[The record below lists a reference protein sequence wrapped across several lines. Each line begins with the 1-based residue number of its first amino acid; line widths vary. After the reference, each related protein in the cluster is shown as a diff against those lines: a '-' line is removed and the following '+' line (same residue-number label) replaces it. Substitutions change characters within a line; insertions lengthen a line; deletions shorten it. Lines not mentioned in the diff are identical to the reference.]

1 MTLRLGEVQGRA
13 IAVFPFLKT
22 TDPIQLG
29 SFSFRSTD
37 DTADLEKGEATNVRE
52 IADMLFLKDDLRIRF
67 ASYAMLP
74 QLDLDKADPGIV
86 PELERVQAVIAYC
99 YSAPRHT
106 FGDIFFHFEHASLAI
121 FSPQPVTTFL
131 VRPDHHVAPV
141 GNLPPLEADEWHRV
155 PGYEGR
161 YNFRN
166 PFWVARGSRL
176 YPPVPHIALNDSQNL
191 AWDLGR
197 AFSEAPQYHLLPTL
211 IEEPF
216 RRTQHGP

>member
-1 MTLRLGEVQGRA
+1 MTLRPGEVPGRA

-22 TDPIQLG
+22 TDPIPLG

-37 DTADLEKGEATNVRE
+37 DTSDLEKRDATNVRE
-52 IADMLFLKDDLRIRF
+52 IADMLFLKDDLRIRS
-67 ASYAMLP
+67 ASYAVLP
-74 QLDLDKADPGIV
+74 QLDLDKADPGV
-86 PELERVQAVIAYC
+86 LPELERIQAIIAYC

-131 VRPDHHVAPV
+131 VRPDHHVAPA
-141 GNLPPLEADEWHRV
+141 GDLPPFEADEWHRV

-166 PFWVARGSRL
+166 PFWVIRGSRL
-176 YPPVPHIALNDSQNL
+176 YPPVPSLND
-191 AWDLGR
+191 G
-197 AFSEAPQYHLLPTL
+197 
-211 IEEPF
+211 
-216 RRTQHGP
+216 